1 MNYLL
6 RTCHLLTIGLCGLS
20 LSVSAQRLAVLP
32 AEQTPEPLPLE
43 RITGQDQG
51 QSLKGILQDLEQQY
65 QVYFNYDDEAIKN
78 ITISSVNSNMLP
90 NASLDEKLSAY
101 LKQHHLGY
109 KKLERSY
116 YMIYALPPAPTE
128 VAPVPRQPLR
138 VNSSSPHSQVSPQVV
153 KGQAFMLRQII
164 AKTVSGKVTS
174 SEDGGGLPGVNIL
187 VKSSTT
193 GTVTDAN
200 GNYSLSV
207 PNETDTLVFSSIG
220 YLSREV
226 ALQGRSTV
234 NVALSEDLQSLEEV
248 VVVGYGTV
256 KKRDLT
262 SSIAQVS
269 GEDIGNRV
277 VSRIDEAL
285 QGKLAGVTVQQ
296 TSGIPGAAPV
306 VRIRGTG
313 SITEGNQP
321 LWVIDGMPIED
332 ASIVAN
338 INMSDA
344 ESIEVLKD
352 AAAAAIYGS
361 RGSNGVII
369 VTTKRGKS
377 GKPTISYN
385 TYFGFQKAEKLIDFV
400 TGPEMGEILAE
411 RRAWEWEN
419 DGGDPATPNDEMPNN
434 RRIDPNWLT
443 GNVGSYNVQD
453 YIFRT
458 APIQNHNISLTG
470 GNESTNY
477 FTSLDYLKQEG
488 ITVGTSFER
497 FSIRTNLETKVND
510 LIDVGLIVSASS
522 STQTD
527 ANAEGKDRNVN
538 LSLNNG
544 ALVDAKNFYFL
555 DDGFTFRNDYANF
568 YGLNNAGSRIYQLEN
583 LDQKYTRPQA
593 LVNAYIN
600 LNLVDGLQFKTA
612 AYYRYNAEKFADRK
626 DVILGGGNPTAN
638 ISNFYASNWTIES
651 TLNYAKEFN
660 KHSVTGLLGYSSQ
673 KDYSEFSRISGRGFP
688 NDLSLTLNNA
698 TEIPSWGESINEW
711 SLVSMFARATYG
723 YDSRYLLS
731 ASIRRDGSSRFGS
744 NNKWGIFP
752 AVSAAWNVGEE
763 AFMDNVDLISNLK
776 FRASYGQT
784 GNNRIGNYRHYAN
797 LSTANATLGSGEAIV
812 SGLVPGN
819 IANDDLTWEKTA
831 TTNLGLDISFLRNRI
846 NMSVDVYEALTE
858 DLLLSVP
865 LPITSG
871 FSSNIQN
878 IGEVSN
884 KGVEIELSSS
894 NIVTTD
900 FKWNTQFNYSYNK
913 NEVLKMGPN
922 DAPIIDGEWYAAVS
936 YTGIGEAIGS
946 FYMWETDGIFRNQG
960 EVDAGPLFKDEGV
973 GDVRFVD
980 QDGDGDIDQD
990 DRTVVGQP
998 MPKYNFGVT
1007 NTFKYKDFDLSVFI
1021 NGAGGHKI
1029 YNVQSRYYGRPT
1041 NTSNNLFAYW
1051 ADRWKSESDPGDG
1064 VTPKITS
1071 NTGTSGADEEQD
1083 RWLFDASW
1091 WRIKNV
1097 TLGYNF
1103 PKKVLEKI
1111 NVSRLRLYASLD
1123 NLYLNTDYIGF
1134 NPEGVFGPGVANR
1147 GASQSEGSAS
1157 GSWGYDFGATPL
1169 PKTYMLGLN
1178 ITF

>member
-1 MNYLL
+1 MKKPII
-6 RTCHLLTIGLCGLS
+6 IGCPP
-20 LSVSAQRLAVLP
+20 VC
-32 AEQTPEPLPLE
+32 T
-43 RITGQDQG
+43 
-51 QSLKGILQDLEQQY
+51 LKWDL
-65 QVYFNYDDEAIKN
+65 K
-78 ITISSVNSNMLP
+78 M
-90 NASLDEKLSAY
+90 KLSAFLILMSIFQIHATTY
-101 LKQHHLGY
+101 SQNTRITLEMNDVNLGDVLDQIEA
-109 KKLERSY
+109 KSEFKFFVDTQKINIKRK
-116 YMIYALPPAPTE
+116 
-128 VAPVPRQPLR
+128 
-138 VNSSSPHSQVSPQVV
+138 VSV
-153 KGQAFMLRQII
+153 KVDKEKI
-164 AKTVSGKVTS
+164 S
-174 SEDGGGLPGVNIL
+174 NIL
-187 VKSSTT
+187 DELFK
-193 GTVTDAN
+193 
-200 GNYSLSV
+200 
-207 PNETDTLVFSSIG
+207 DTSIG
-220 YLSREV
+220 YEVLRKQILLKKEYNKQVSSSKANSRSAPYLIVQHLINGTITDSEGIPLPGANIIEKGTTNGV
-226 ALQGRSTV
+226 TADFDGNFSISVENENAVLVVSYIGYANKEISV
-234 NVALSEDLQSLEEV
+234 NGQKDIAVMLEESAAGLDEV

-262 SSIAQVS
+262 SSVAQVS
-269 GEDIGNRV
+269 GTDIQNRV
-277 VSRIDEAL
+277 VSRVDEAL

-296 TSGIPGAAPV
+296 TSGMPGAAPV
-306 VRIRGTG
+306 IRIRGTG

-321 LWVIDGMPIED
+321 LWVVDGMPIED

-377 GKPTISYN
+377 GKPAITYN
-385 TYFGFQKAEKLIDFV
+385 TYFGFQQAEKLIDFV
-400 TGPEMGEILAE
+400 SGPELGEILAE
-411 RRAWEWEN
+411 RRTWEWESE
-419 DGGDPATPNDEMPNN
+419 GGDPNTPNDSRPNN

-443 GNVGSYNVQD
+443 GNVGDYNIQD
-453 YIFRT
+453 HIFRI
-458 APIQNHNISLTG
+458 APMQNHNISLTG

-477 FTSLDYLKQEG
+477 FMSLDYLNQEG

-497 FSIRTNLETKVND
+497 FSIRTNLISKVND

-522 STQTD
+522 STQID
-527 ANAEGKDRNVN
+527 ANAEGKDKGVN

-544 ALVDAKNFYFL
+544 ALVDGKDYYFL
-555 DDGFTFRNDYANF
+555 DDGFTFRNDYAQY
-568 YGLNNAGSRIYQLEN
+568 YGINQAANRIYTLEN
-583 LDQKYTRPQA
+583 LEQKYIRPQA
-593 LVNAYIN
+593 LVNAYVN
-600 LNLVDGLQFKTA
+600 LNLADGLNFKTA
-612 AYYRYNAEKFADRK
+612 AYYRYNAEKYTDRK
-626 DVILGGGNPTAN
+626 DIILGLGTSSAD
-638 ISNFYASNWTIES
+638 ISNYYASNWTIES
-651 TLNYAKEFN
+651 TLNYAKQFN
-660 KHSVTGLLGYSSQ
+660 EHSITGLLGYSAQ
-673 KDYSEFSRISGRGFP
+673 KEHSEFSRISGRGFP

-711 SLVSMFARATYG
+711 SLVSMFGRATYG

-752 AVSAAWNVGEE
+752 AVSVAWNVGEE
-763 AFMDNVDLISNLK
+763 AFMENVDIISNLK
-776 FRASYGQT
+776 FRGSYGQT
-784 GNNRIGNYRHYAN
+784 GNNRIGNYRHYAT
-797 LSTANATLGSGEAIV
+797 LSTANTTLGSGEAIV
-812 SGLVPGN
+812 SGLRPGS

-831 TTNLGLDISFLRNRI
+831 TSNLGLDISFLKNRI

-871 FSSNIQN
+871 FNSTIQN

-884 KGVEIELSSS
+884 KGIEIELNSK
-894 NIVTTD
+894 NIVTSD
-900 FKWNTQFNYSYNK
+900 FQWNTQFNYSYNK

-922 DAPIIDGEWYAAVS
+922 DAPIIDGEWYSSVS

-946 FYMWETDGIFRNQG
+946 FYMWETDGIFQNQA
-960 EVDAGPLFKDEGV
+960 EVDAGPIFKDEGV

-980 QDGDGDIDQD
+980 QDGDGDVDQD
-990 DRTVVGQP
+990 DRTIVGQP
-998 MPKYNFGVT
+998 TPKYNFGVT
-1007 NTFKYKDFDLSVFI
+1007 NTFKYKDFDLNVFI
-1021 NGAGGHKI
+1021 NGAGGHEI

-1041 NTSNNLFAYW
+1041 STNNNLFAFW
-1051 ADRWKSESDPGDG
+1051 ANRWKSESDPGDG

-1083 RWLFDASW
+1083 RWLYDASW

-1097 TLGYNF
+1097 TLGYNL

-1111 NVSRLRLYASLD
+1111 NISRLRFYVSLD

-1134 NPEGVFGPGVANR
+1134 NPEGVFGPGLSNR

-1157 GSWGYDFGATPL
+1157 GSWGYDFGTTPL
-1169 PKTYMLGLN
+1169 PKTYTLGLN

>member
-6 RTCHLLTIGLCGLS
+6 RTCCLLAVGLCGLS
-20 LSVSAQRLAVLP
+20 LSVSAQRLAMLP
-32 AEQTPEPLPLE
+32 AEQTFEPS
-43 RITGQDQG
+43 RH
-51 QSLKGILQDLEQQY
+51 
-65 QVYFNYDDEAIKN
+65 A
-78 ITISSVNSNMLP
+78 
-90 NASLDEKLSAY
+90 AA
-101 LKQHHLGY
+101 
-109 KKLERSY
+109 
-116 YMIYALPPAPTE
+116 
-128 VAPVPRQPLR
+128 
-138 VNSSSPHSQVSPQVV
+138 SPHAQGSLQVAE
-153 KGQAFMLRQII
+153 GQPFTRRKSI
-164 AKTVSGKVTS
+164 AITVSGRVSS

-200 GNYSLSV
+200 GNYALSV

-220 YLSREV
+220 YLSQEV

-234 NVALSEDLQSLEEV
+234 DVALSEDLQSLEEV

-262 SSIAQVS
+262 SSVAQVS
-269 GEDIGNRV
+269 GEDIKSRV

-306 VRIRGTG
+306 IRIRGTN

-377 GKPTISYN
+377 GKPTLSHN
-385 TYFGFQKAEKLIDFV
+385 SYFGFQQAEKLIDFV
-400 TGPEMGEILAE
+400 SGPEHGEILAE

-419 DGGDPATPNDEMPNN
+419 DGGDPATPNDERPSN

-443 GNVGSYNVQD
+443 GNVGNYSAQD

-458 APIQNHNISLTG
+458 APTQSHNISING
-470 GNESTNY
+470 GNESTTY

-488 ITVGTSFER
+488 ITVGTSFQR
-497 FSIRTNLETKVND
+497 FSIRTNLETKINNLV
-510 LIDVGLIVSASS
+510 DVGLKVSASS
-522 STQTD
+522 STQID
-527 ANAEGKDRNVN
+527 ANAEGKDKEVN
-538 LSLNNG
+538 RILSQGPLMDG
-544 ALVDAKNFYFL
+544 EDYYFL
-555 DDGFTFRNDYANF
+555 EDGFTFRNDYSQN
-568 YGLNNAGSRIYQLEN
+568 YGLTHRGSRIYTLQNLE
-583 LDQKYTRPQA
+583 QKYRRPQA
-593 LVNAYIN
+593 LVNAYVN
-600 LNLVDGLQFKTA
+600 LNLADGLQFKTA
-612 AYYRYNAEKFADRK
+612 AYYRYNAEKFAERN
-626 DVILGGGNPTAN
+626 DVILGGGNPSAE
-638 ISNFYASNWTIES
+638 ISDFYASNWTIES
-651 TLNYAKEFN
+651 TLSYTKEFN

-698 TEIPSWGESINEW
+698 TEISSWGESINEW
-711 SLVSMFARATYG
+711 SLVSVFARGTYG

-744 NNKWGIFP
+744 KNRWGIFP

-763 AFMDNVDLISNLK
+763 AFMENAETVSSLK

-784 GNNRIGNYRHYAN
+784 GNNRIGNYSHYAT
-797 LSTANATLGSGEAIV
+797 LSTANATLGSGEEIV
-812 SGLVPGN
+812 SGLVPGS
-819 IANDDLTWEKTA
+819 IANEDLTWEKTA
-831 TTNLGLDISFLRNRI
+831 TTNLGVDISFLRNRI
-846 NMSVDVYEALTE
+846 NMSVDLYEALTE

-865 LPITSG
+865 LPIISG
-871 FSSNIQN
+871 FSSTIQN

-884 KGVEIELSSS
+884 KGVELELSSS
-894 NIVTTD
+894 NIVTAD
-900 FKWNTQFNYSYNK
+900 FKWITQFNYSYNK

-922 DAPIIDGEWYAAVS
+922 DAPIIDGEWYARVS

-946 FYMWETDGIFRNQG
+946 FYMWETDGIFQNQA
-960 EVDAGPLFKDEGV
+960 EVDAGALFKDEGV
-973 GDVRFVD
+973 GDTRFVD
-980 QDGDGDIDQD
+980 QDGNGVVDQD
-990 DRTVVGQP
+990 DRKVLGQP

-1007 NTFKYKDFDLSVFI
+1007 NTVRYKDFDLSVFI

-1029 YNVQSRYYGRPT
+1029 YNAQSRYYGRAASQ
-1041 NTSNNLFAYW
+1041 NSNLFAYW
-1051 ADRWKSESDPGDG
+1051 ADRWKSESEPGDG
-1064 VTPKITS
+1064 VTPKVTS
-1071 NTGTSGADEEQD
+1071 NTGTNGADEEQD
-1083 RWLFDASW
+1083 NWLFDASW

-1097 TLGYNF
+1097 TLGYNL
-1103 PKKVLEKI
+1103 PNRVLDKI
-1111 NVSRLRLYASLD
+1111 GISRLRLYVSLD

-1157 GSWGYDFGATPL
+1157 RSWGYDFGTTPL
-1169 PKTYMLGLN
+1169 PKTYILGLN
-1178 ITF
+1178 VTF